1 MLQCSTSECVSCG
14 FAGGYPGM
22 KSFYGRLGELYVF
35 LRVPLW
41 WLVDTNFVCILTCME
56 TGITTFCYC
65 GLRESSCDGG
75 SAV

>member
-1 MLQCSTSECVSCG
+1 
-14 FAGGYPGM
+14 M

-35 LRVPLW
+35 LGVQLW

-56 TGITTFCYC
+56 TGTTTFCYC
-65 GLRESSCDGG
+65 SLRESSCDRS